1 MGVAATLTQ
10 IKEAADFSRGFSE
23 TGEFT
28 IARKQGDMIEFIVAE
43 RSRAVELPFRVPFDS
58 ENSEAMRRALNG
70 ETGTV
75 RGIDFRGNEVFS
87 AYQSI
92 PLLGVGMV
100 AKINSSEIRA
110 PLRGLGIVTAV
121 LAIMA
126 IMFGALVFRG
136 ILNPVKRVLEM
147 SLADRDNLIERRTRV
162 LAESERR
169 AGGILDSTAVGLVI
183 IHPQTFSVIYA
194 NPHFAE
200 LFRAQVDDLIGRP
213 APFYSTEEDRLFA
226 ASEYFEVGEHVDIDM
241 RFKRA
246 DDSYFD
252 GLMSIANI
260 EYMDEICM
268 MACIYDITDRKIMEA
283 DLLSAK
289 EQAERS
295 GQVKTDFLATM
306 SHEIRTPMNGV
317 VGMVA
322 LLIET
327 KLDTEQREMLST
339 VRDSGHSLLTII
351 DDILDFSKIEAGKL
365 NIEIVD
371 MSLADCIEAAAQTLA
386 LNASKVGID
395 LLTYIDPDIAPLI
408 QGDPTRVRQILINLG
423 GNAIKF
429 SGPDNKVLIR
439 ADKVVSDAGYSRI
452 RFSVIDHGIGISK
465 AAQSG
470 LFDEFTQADTSTT
483 RQFGGTGLGLAIS
496 KKMTQLMGGEIGVI
510 SETGKGSTFWF
521 ELSLADSNKGLE
533 KDKADDL
540 SGLHVLVVSLSEHYQ
555 EICRSYLL
563 HWHADVEIS
572 TDIDECLQLFRM
584 REKAG
589 KPPSII
595 VIPDLRDNTK
605 VAATRRAFIDAG
617 LMPYPRFVIG
627 NNRQH
632 KDQDHILEGIEEVTM
647 MDTSPMRRS
656 ALINAVAI
664 AAGRASPEIH
674 HDDDDLMERV
684 QAPTVEEALNQGKLI
699 LLAEDNLT
707 NQLVIHKQLNA
718 LGYQCEIA
726 NNGKEGFDMWKAKPY
741 CMLLSDCHMPIWD
754 GFQLTDAI
762 RKDEKSTGKRAPIV
776 AITANALH
784 GEAERCLAA
793 GMDDYMAKPVAMKV
807 LKQTLVKWMGKG
819 STLGQTEVD
828 SSLEV
833 AVQVEAPSQANGDD
847 DEDSTCPIDERML
860 KDMFGDDEDT
870 FKEILQSFI
879 GPSEAIIAD
888 LMAAHGVLSA
898 TEIKAHAHKL
908 KSSSRSI
915 GSNRMAD
922 ICAALEAAGGQS
934 NWGLI
939 DEELPK
945 LEPEYQKVKSYID
958 SL

>member
-1 MGVAATLTQ
+1 MKTALKSLQVDLINRLFFWCAVASPFFFAVVAARRLSPESNSSWDILAINFILIDIVYIFRHRVAINYKWLLLLTTLLMASFFGVTVQ
-10 IKEAADFSRGFSE
+10 GLYSHAPLLFACTTMLLSIYGRPTHVLAFLMVMVLVFLISGYYHYIGVFPPAKSLEDFW
-23 TGEFT
+23 T
-28 IARKQGDMIEFIVAE
+28 
-43 RSRAVELPFRVPFDS
+43 
-58 ENSEAMRRALNG
+58 ALNRSVG
-70 ETGTV
+70 TSLLMALFVALTVGYGATLRLQTSQYKEQNKELIQGNKDLELALARIQTLRLDATERKNLET
-75 RGIDFRGNEVFS
+75 
-87 AYQSI
+87 
-92 PLLGVGMV
+92 
-100 AKINSSEIRA
+100 K
-110 PLRGLGIVTAV
+110 LR
-121 LAIMA
+121 
-126 IMFGALVFRG
+126 
-136 ILNPVKRVLEM
+136 
-147 SLADRDNLIERRTRV
+147 
-162 LAESERR
+162 
-169 AGGILDSTAVGLVI
+169 
-183 IHPQTFSVIYA
+183 
-194 NPHFAE
+194 
-200 LFRAQVDDLIGRP
+200 
-213 APFYSTEEDRLFA
+213 
-226 ASEYFEVGEHVDIDM
+226 
-241 RFKRA
+241 
-246 DDSYFD
+246 
-252 GLMSIANI
+252 
-260 EYMDEICM
+260 
-268 MACIYDITDRKIMEA
+268 
-283 DLLSAK
+283 SAK
-289 EQAERS
+289 ETAEDALAAKS
-295 GQVKTDFLATM
+295 AFLATM

-371 MSLADCIEAAAQTLA
+371 MSLADCIDAAAQTLA

-395 LLTYIDPDIAPLI
+395 LLTYIDPDIASLI

-429 SGPDNKVLIR
+429 SEPGKEVLIR

-470 LFDEFTQADTSTT
+470 LFDEFSQADTSTT

-521 ELSLADSNKGLE
+521 ELPLADSNKGLE

-595 VIPDLRDNTK
+595 VIPDLGDNTK

-833 AVQVEAPSQANGDD
+833 AVQVEASSQAKGDD
-847 DEDSTCPIDERML
+847 DEDSACPIDERML

-922 ICAALEAAGGQS
+922 ICAALEVAGGQS

>member
-1 MGVAATLTQ
+1 
-10 IKEAADFSRGFSE
+10 
-23 TGEFT
+23 
-28 IARKQGDMIEFIVAE
+28 
-43 RSRAVELPFRVPFDS
+43 
-58 ENSEAMRRALNG
+58 
-70 ETGTV
+70 
-75 RGIDFRGNEVFS
+75 
-87 AYQSI
+87 
-92 PLLGVGMV
+92 
-100 AKINSSEIRA
+100 
-110 PLRGLGIVTAV
+110 
-121 LAIMA
+121 
-126 IMFGALVFRG
+126 
-136 ILNPVKRVLEM
+136 
-147 SLADRDNLIERRTRV
+147 
-162 LAESERR
+162 
-169 AGGILDSTAVGLVI
+169 
-183 IHPQTFSVIYA
+183 
-194 NPHFAE
+194 
-200 LFRAQVDDLIGRP
+200 
-213 APFYSTEEDRLFA
+213 
-226 ASEYFEVGEHVDIDM
+226 
-241 RFKRA
+241 
-246 DDSYFD
+246 
-252 GLMSIANI
+252 
-260 EYMDEICM
+260 
-268 MACIYDITDRKIMEA
+268 
-283 DLLSAK
+283 
-289 EQAERS
+289 
-295 GQVKTDFLATM
+295 
-306 SHEIRTPMNGV
+306 
-317 VGMVA
+317 
-322 LLIET
+322 
-327 KLDTEQREMLST
+327 
-339 VRDSGHSLLTII
+339 
-351 DDILDFSKIEAGKL
+351 
-365 NIEIVD
+365 
-371 MSLADCIEAAAQTLA
+371 
-386 LNASKVGID
+386 
-395 LLTYIDPDIAPLI
+395 
-408 QGDPTRVRQILINLG
+408 
-423 GNAIKF
+423 
-429 SGPDNKVLIR
+429 
-439 ADKVVSDAGYSRI
+439 
-452 RFSVIDHGIGISK
+452 
-465 AAQSG
+465 
-470 LFDEFTQADTSTT
+470 
-483 RQFGGTGLGLAIS
+483 
-496 KKMTQLMGGEIGVI
+496 
-510 SETGKGSTFWF
+510 
-521 ELSLADSNKGLE
+521 
-533 KDKADDL
+533 
-540 SGLHVLVVSLSEHYQ
+540 
-555 EICRSYLL
+555 
-563 HWHADVEIS
+563 
-572 TDIDECLQLFRM
+572 
-584 REKAG
+584 
-589 KPPSII
+589 
-595 VIPDLRDNTK
+595 
-605 VAATRRAFIDAG
+605 
-617 LMPYPRFVIG
+617 
-627 NNRQH
+627 
-632 KDQDHILEGIEEVTM
+632 M

>member
-1 MGVAATLTQ
+1 MMVAIIAVLVSSNMTEESAYKRAYERQKVAREKAEQLL
-10 IKEAADFSRGFSE
+10 E
-23 TGEFT
+23 T
-28 IARKQGDMIEFIVAE
+28 
-43 RSRAVELPFRVPFDS
+43 RSRELYES
-58 ENSEAMRRALNG
+58 N
-70 ETGTV
+70 TV
-75 RGIDFRGNEVFS
+75 LSKYNKELIT
-87 AYQSI
+87 Q
-92 PLLGVGMV
+92 
-100 AKINSSEIRA
+100 K
-110 PLRGLGIVTAV
+110 
-121 LAIMA
+121 AI
-126 IMFGALVFRG
+126 
-136 ILNPVKRVLEM
+136 
-147 SLADRDNLIERRTRV
+147 
-162 LAESERR
+162 AES
-169 AGGILDSTAVGLVI
+169 AVK
-183 IHPQTFSVIYA
+183 A
-194 NPHFAE
+194 K
-200 LFRAQVDDLIGRP
+200 
-213 APFYSTEEDRLFA
+213 
-226 ASEYFEVGEHVDIDM
+226 SE
-241 RFKRA
+241 
-246 DDSYFD
+246 
-252 GLMSIANI
+252 
-260 EYMDEICM
+260 
-268 MACIYDITDRKIMEA
+268 
-283 DLLSAK
+283 
-289 EQAERS
+289 
-295 GQVKTDFLATM
+295 FLATM
-306 SHEIRTPMNGV
+306 SHELRTPMNGV
-317 VGMVA
+317 VGMVD
-322 LLIET
+322 LLSVTE
-327 KLDTEQREMLST
+327 LDVDQQKMLEVVNASAQ
-339 VRDSGHSLLTII
+339 SLLAII
-351 DDILDFSKIEAGKL
+351 NDILDFSKIDAGML

-371 MSLADCIEAAAQTLA
+371 MGLREVLDEAVQIIEANA
-386 LNASKVGID
+386 LLKGVKLLSYVDPGIV
-395 LLTYIDPDIAPLI
+395 YYQ

-429 SGPDNKVLIR
+429 SEPGKEVLIR

-521 ELSLADSNKGLE
+521 ELPLADSNKGLE

-540 SGLHVLVVSLSEHYQ
+540 SGLHVLVASSSESYREVCQ
-555 EICRSYLL
+555 SYLR
-563 HWHADVEIS
+563 HENAEVEV
-572 TDIDECLQLFRM
+572 TMGIDECLQFFKNA
-584 REKAG
+584 EDTFG
-589 KPPSII
+589 SESII
-595 VIPDLRDNTK
+595 VIPDLDDYAK
-605 VAATRRAFIDAG
+605 VTSLRKNFIDAG
-617 LMPYPRFVIG
+617 LMPYPRFVVG

-684 QAPTVEEALNQGKLI
+684 QAPTAEEALNQGKLI

>member
-1 MGVAATLTQ
+1 MLNGKASGVGLPF
-10 IKEAADFSRGFSE
+10 KSRLV
-23 TGEFT
+23 
-28 IARKQGDMIEFIVAE
+28 FIVMLSTAAVILFVSVSFMLYEASTSRSELAE
-43 RSRAVELPFRVPFDS
+43 QHINMLNILSNNMSAAVVFSDEVAVQENLNSLSAMPEVISSTAFLPDGTSLNSYNRSSTQTTATSTVLGD
-58 ENSEAMRRALNG
+58 AL
-70 ETGTV
+70 EP
-75 RGIDFRGNEVFS
+75 FS
-87 AYQSI
+87 AYIDDILITQVPVMVGNSLVGVVQSHA
-92 PLLGVGMV
+92 G
-100 AKINSSEIRA
+100 
-110 PLRGLGIVTAV
+110 T
-121 LAIMA
+121 
-126 IMFGALVFRG
+126 
-136 ILNPVKRVLEM
+136 
-147 SLADRDNLIERRTRV
+147 ERRTARIFDFLRIGFV
-162 LAESERR
+162 VAGFAFMFAWIIGRKLAEQMSRPVTELITVMERVIRTKNYNDVAESSSADEFGQLASSFNEMLQQVLIRDKNLESTVATRTSE
-169 AGGILDSTAVGLVI
+169 
-183 IHPQTFSVIYA
+183 
-194 NPHFAE
+194 
-200 LFRAQVDDLIGRP
+200 
-213 APFYSTEEDRLFA
+213 
-226 ASEYFEVGEHVDIDM
+226 
-241 RFKRA
+241 
-246 DDSYFD
+246 
-252 GLMSIANI
+252 
-260 EYMDEICM
+260 
-268 MACIYDITDRKIMEA
+268 
-283 DLLSAK
+283 LLLAK

-371 MSLADCIEAAAQTLA
+371 MSLADCIDAAAQTLA

-395 LLTYIDPDIAPLI
+395 LLTYIDPDIASLI

-470 LFDEFTQADTSTT
+470 LFDEFSQADTSTT

-540 SGLHVLVVSLSEHYQ
+540 SGLHVLVASSSESYREVCQ
-555 EICRSYLL
+555 SYLR
-563 HWHADVEIS
+563 HENAEVEV
-572 TDIDECLQLFRM
+572 TMGIDECLQFFKNA
-584 REKAG
+584 EDTFG
-589 KPPSII
+589 SESII
-595 VIPDLRDNTK
+595 VIPDLDDYAK
-605 VAATRRAFIDAG
+605 VTSLRKNFIDAG
-617 LMPYPRFVIG
+617 LMPYPRFVVG

-632 KDQDHILEGIEEVTM
+632 KDQDHILGGIEEVTM

-922 ICAALEAAGGQS
+922 ICAALEVAGGQS

>member
-1 MGVAATLTQ
+1 MMVAIIAVLVSSNMTEESAYKRAYERQKVAREKAEQLL
-10 IKEAADFSRGFSE
+10 E
-23 TGEFT
+23 T
-28 IARKQGDMIEFIVAE
+28 
-43 RSRAVELPFRVPFDS
+43 RSRELYES
-58 ENSEAMRRALNG
+58 N
-70 ETGTV
+70 TV
-75 RGIDFRGNEVFS
+75 LSKYNKELIT
-87 AYQSI
+87 Q
-92 PLLGVGMV
+92 
-100 AKINSSEIRA
+100 K
-110 PLRGLGIVTAV
+110 
-121 LAIMA
+121 AI
-126 IMFGALVFRG
+126 
-136 ILNPVKRVLEM
+136 
-147 SLADRDNLIERRTRV
+147 
-162 LAESERR
+162 AES
-169 AGGILDSTAVGLVI
+169 AVK
-183 IHPQTFSVIYA
+183 A
-194 NPHFAE
+194 K
-200 LFRAQVDDLIGRP
+200 
-213 APFYSTEEDRLFA
+213 
-226 ASEYFEVGEHVDIDM
+226 SE
-241 RFKRA
+241 
-246 DDSYFD
+246 
-252 GLMSIANI
+252 
-260 EYMDEICM
+260 
-268 MACIYDITDRKIMEA
+268 
-283 DLLSAK
+283 
-289 EQAERS
+289 
-295 GQVKTDFLATM
+295 FLATM
-306 SHEIRTPMNGV
+306 SHELRTPMNGV
-317 VGMVA
+317 VGMVD
-322 LLIET
+322 LLSVTE
-327 KLDTEQREMLST
+327 LDVDQQKMLEVVNASAQ
-339 VRDSGHSLLTII
+339 SLLAII
-351 DDILDFSKIEAGKL
+351 NDILDFSKIDAGML

-371 MSLADCIEAAAQTLA
+371 MGLREVLEEAVQIIEANA
-386 LNASKVGID
+386 LLKGVKLLSYVDPGIV
-395 LLTYIDPDIAPLI
+395 YYQ

-429 SGPDNKVLIR
+429 SEPGKEVLIR

-540 SGLHVLVVSLSEHYQ
+540 SGLHVLVASSSESYREVCQ
-555 EICRSYLL
+555 SYLR
-563 HWHADVEIS
+563 HENAEVEV
-572 TDIDECLQLFRM
+572 TMGIDECLQFFKNA
-584 REKAG
+584 EDTFG
-589 KPPSII
+589 SESII
-595 VIPDLRDNTK
+595 VIPDLDDYAK
-605 VAATRRAFIDAG
+605 VISLRKNFIDAG
-617 LMPYPRFVIG
+617 LMPYPRFVVG

-807 LKQTLVKWMGKG
+807 LKQTLVKWVG
-819 STLGQTEVD
+819 
-828 SSLEV
+828 
-833 AVQVEAPSQANGDD
+833 
-847 DEDSTCPIDERML
+847 
-860 KDMFGDDEDT
+860 
-870 FKEILQSFI
+870 
-879 GPSEAIIAD
+879 
-888 LMAAHGVLSA
+888 
-898 TEIKAHAHKL
+898 
-908 KSSSRSI
+908 
-915 GSNRMAD
+915 
-922 ICAALEAAGGQS
+922 
-934 NWGLI
+934 
-939 DEELPK
+939 EE
-945 LEPEYQKVKSYID
+945 
-958 SL
+958 